1 MENGSFCERV
11 QNFKMA
17 KKKIKILL
25 NIIHGLKRIHH
36 HDFHSNNI
44 HQSYDFDY
52 YNSYVTPEALNGNP
66 YTMVSNVYIVS
77 EF

>member
-17 KKKIKILL
+17 EENEYSFKYHSWLKKDSRRKDDL
-25 NIIHGLKRIHH
+25 
-36 HDFHSNNI
+36 
-44 HQSYDFDY
+44 DY